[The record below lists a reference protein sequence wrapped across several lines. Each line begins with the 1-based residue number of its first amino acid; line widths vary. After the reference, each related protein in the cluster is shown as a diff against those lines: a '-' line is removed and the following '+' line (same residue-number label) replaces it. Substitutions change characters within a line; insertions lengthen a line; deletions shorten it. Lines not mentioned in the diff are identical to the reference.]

1 MTGSRPT
8 PEPHEGG
15 RIDGTPAAQPPNG
28 STAGARRPTGSSV
41 GAHGSNGSSA
51 GAHGS
56 NGSSAGAHGS
66 NGAAWAG
73 SRARGPAGS
82 EAGGPAVVIVGAGF
96 GGIAAA
102 IELRR
107 HGFTDVTILDKA
119 HGIGG
124 TWLHNTY
131 PGAACDVPSHLYS
144 YSYAQRRDWPQLCPR
159 QAEILEYL
167 REVARA
173 QGVDRDVV
181 TAAEVS
187 SCAWDDDQ
195 RHWTVTTAAGGAY
208 RADAVVLAT
217 GQLHQP
223 SRPRIEGSES
233 FAGHSFHSAEWD
245 HEYDLRGRRVGV
257 IGTGASAVQIVP
269 EIAREARSLTVF
281 QRTGNWFLPRKN
293 RPYPAPLKAL
303 IEHVPGVQAFRRRFM
318 FEYCEALT
326 LAIRHPATIGRLL
339 GLRSALFMRS
349 QLRDGELRRR
359 LWPDYTFGC
368 KRILFSSEF
377 LPALQL
383 PHVRVV
389 TDAVS
394 RMTAEGIVTADGALH
409 ALDCMIYATGF
420 KTNDFMFPMQ
430 VTGAGGRSLADV
442 WAGGAHAHLGLTVPG
457 FPSLF
462 IMYGPNTNTSGGSIL
477 VYHEAQAAYL
487 RQALELVRRS
497 QAGGIE
503 VREEVEAASDR
514 ALQARFAGTA
524 WTRCDSW
531 YRDRS
536 GRIVANW
543 PGYMR
548 EYIGATSRLEPS
560 EYTLLAGRPSDQV
573 PDEPAT
579 DACARTRAHGLAPQA

>member
-1 MTGSRPT
+1 MGYAAMAGNMTGSRPT
-8 PEPHEGG
+8 PVPHEGH
-15 RIDGTPAAQPPNG
+15 RTDTSPSAVQQPNG
-28 STAGARRPTGSSV
+28 STPP
-41 GAHGSNGSSA
+41 
-51 GAHGS
+51 
-56 NGSSAGAHGS
+56 
-66 NGAAWAG
+66 G
-73 SRARGPAGS
+73 SRARESGR
-82 EAGGPAVVIVGAGF
+82 GPAVVIVGAGF

-107 HGFTDVTILDKA
+107 HGFTNLAILDKA
-119 HGIGG
+119 QGIGG

-144 YSYAQRRDWPQLCPR
+144 FSYAQRRDWPQLCPR
-159 QAEILEYL
+159 QAEILQYL
-167 REVARA
+167 RDVARSE
-173 QGVDRDVV
+173 GVDRYVV
-181 TAAEVS
+181 TGAEVS
-187 SCAWDDDQ
+187 SCAWEDE
-195 RHWTVTTAAGGAY
+195 RCRWTVTTAAGNTY
-208 RADAVVLAT
+208 EADALVLAT

-233 FAGHSFHSAEWD
+233 FAGRSFHSAQWD
-245 HEYDLRGRRVGV
+245 HEYDLRGKRVGV
-257 IGTGASAVQIVP
+257 IGTGASAVQVVP
-269 EIAREARSLTVF
+269 EIAREARGLVVF
-281 QRTGNWFLPRKN
+281 QRTGNWFLPREN
-293 RPYPAPLKAL
+293 RPYPASLKAL
-303 IEHVPGVQAFRRRFM
+303 IERVPGVQTFRRRFM

-349 QLRDGELRRR
+349 QLKDAELRRR

-377 LPALQL
+377 LPTLQL

-389 TDAVS
+389 TDAIS
-394 RMTAEGIVTADGALH
+394 HMTAEGIATADGALH
-409 ALDCMIYATGF
+409 PLDCLIYATGF
-420 KTNDFMFPMQ
+420 KTNDFMFPMR
-430 VTGAGGRSLADV
+430 VTGTRGRSLDDA
-442 WAGGAHAHLGLTVPG
+442 WSAGPHAHLGLTVPG

-477 VYHEAQAAYL
+477 VYHEAQAAYV
-487 RQALELVRRS
+487 RQALELVQRS
-497 QAGGIE
+497 RAGGIE
-503 VREEVEAASDR
+503 VREEVEAAGDR

-548 EYIGATSRLEPS
+548 EYVGATNRLEPS
-560 EYTLLAGRPSDQV
+560 EYTLLTDSPSDET
-573 PDEPAT
+573 PSDETASAPGL
-579 DACARTRAHGLAPQA
+579 DARAHAHVPGLTPRASA